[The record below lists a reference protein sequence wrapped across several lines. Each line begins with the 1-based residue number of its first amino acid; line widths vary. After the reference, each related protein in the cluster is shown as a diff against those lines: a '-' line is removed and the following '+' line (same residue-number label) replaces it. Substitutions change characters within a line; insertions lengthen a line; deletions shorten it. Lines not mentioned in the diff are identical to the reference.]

1 MNCSSG
7 LLGVLMNDIIYL
19 APLTKRDDNVIECA
33 YAFKL
38 VRT

>member
-1 MNCSSG
+1 
-7 LLGVLMNDIIYL
+7 MNDMIYL
-19 APLTKRDDNVIECA
+19 GALKKRDDNVIECA